1 MFLNSINGIH
11 ASLDLMNKA
20 SYEMSKGVEDGDII
34 GAQIDMI
41 KAQRSLEANLAAL
54 KTASQMQKS
63 IVDIL
68 A

>member
-1 MFLNSINGIH
+1 MFTNSINGIH
-11 ASLDLMNKA
+11 ASLDLMNRA
-20 SYEMSKGVEDGDII
+20 SYEISKGVEDGDII

-41 KAQRSLEANLAAL
+41 KAQRSMEANIAAV
-54 KTASQMQKS
+54 KTASQMQHS